1 MTSFSSLFSLFSFM
15 LYFFSLNS
23 LSPPPPSFFSL
34 TLIFSLSFLMVA
46 RVFLV
51 KEMRLGIFFVGEIKL
66 GFFMGL
72 FFM

>member
-1 MTSFSSLFSLFSFM
+1 
-15 LYFFSLNS
+15 
-23 LSPPPPSFFSL
+23 
-34 TLIFSLSFLMVA
+34 MVA